1 MRLIYLHVD
10 PTYML
15 ILSFS
20 LHAESFTC
28 LIIYMFN
35 LSNFLSTYPPID
47 LSIYLSMFEP
57 TYLSTYLP
65 TYLSVYLSIQLAS
78 QLSTYVPI
86 IYLSTYV
93 PIIYLSTYVP
103 IIFLST
109 YVSPYL
115 SIYPSTYLSIHLS
128 IYLAGPPQT
137 YHFICFKLSGGTNG
151 GCHPA

>member
-1 MRLIYLHVD
+1 MFNIPMRLIYLHVD

-65 TYLSVYLSIQLAS
+65 TYLSLC
-78 QLSTYVPI
+78 
-86 IYLSTYV
+86 
-93 PIIYLSTYVP
+93 
-103 IIFLST
+103 
-109 YVSPYL
+109 
-115 SIYPSTYLSIHLS
+115 LS
-128 IYLAGPPQT
+128 IYLA
-137 YHFICFKLSGGTNG
+137 S
-151 GCHPA
+151 